1 MPVTENNKICIF
13 FRSFQV
19 FNNFPPWGFNLKRA
33 NCLDFSLN
41 GGYMAIGNNFGAANL
56 YRLKH
61 FGNF

>member
-1 MPVTENNKICIF
+1 MAIYTHI
-13 FRSFQV
+13 FQV
-19 FNNFPPWGFNLKRA
+19 FNNFPPFGFNLKRA

-56 YRLKH
+56 FRLKH